1 MIGNITLSGILIDS
15 TSKAITG
22 AKVVLKS
29 VKTGDVIS
37 GIAGSFVTGVDGSY
51 SVTVPYGT
59 YKVYI
64 EIEGE
69 QTAMPGFFNVY
80 DYSVNGS
87 LQDFLYQPCEE
98 DNIPMF
104 LFELEILRQKVKSMA
119 DSANS
124 DAERAEDAAEK
135 AEAVISGKGPYDS
148 EAEGLAN
155 TVNGDLFSYVAKDGD
170 DSYFIY
176 AKNVNGSAVEISRT
190 ISGTAFKELKKKL
203 SDAVTSLKVGLDVMG
218 VGLDSLKETPRDI
231 STLKMNNL
239 YSLEIIGQS
248 LPIIDEI
255 SSGLSSVNNVID
267 LQKKQIQKLYV
278 ANQVLTVA
286 LNELKDT
293 PDDIKKAMLNANYSI
308 QTLAASLL
316 PIDDLSSITRDFEA
330 LKLQELYNL
339 QILANALNPLDG
351 FNPENSGGSGDAG
364 TPLKYPGVYAYG
376 APRGLIRIDLS
387 TYNGLPSLKDE
398 PSRKGEIKFD
408 IDGEVMKCFVLISV
422 QGATSAAYPKKN
434 LSLEFYP
441 DNTFSETISLKIGD
455 MLPHDELVF
464 KANWI
469 DSTHVRNTMSYNLW
483 DKVEETR
490 KGWPKRDID
499 NTYVGTVGADA
510 VDDGATGHPTGYACI
525 MYVDGSFYGIGD
537 FMCGKKRKNYRI
549 AKNNSTQILL
559 GFDGAVNI
567 PALPADGTYEVKAPS
582 KPNTQTEDAL
592 NLWRSFAQS
601 SQEDFTANRDIHLD
615 KNNIV
620 DFYVFLCFICAPD
633 CTQKNTQFLTWD
645 GVKWYFMPYDLDTTY
660 GLHYAGTSI
669 AYPPTLNL
677 FDNGL
682 VMSVN
687 RTFWKKVLN
696 AYRTEINARYK
707 ELRDL
712 GVFSVDMVYNLARD
726 LQSKYTAEM
735 FSAEYAKW
743 PNVPSLQI
751 TSLDQILN
759 WTNERI
765 EYLDSFFS
773 YTE

>member
-1 MIGNITLSGILIDS
+1 MSDM
-15 TSKAITG
+15 
-22 AKVVLKS
+22 
-29 VKTGDVIS
+29 D
-37 GIAGSFVTGVDGSY
+37 
-51 SVTVPYGT
+51 P
-59 YKVYI
+59 
-64 EIEGE
+64 
-69 QTAMPGFFNVY
+69 
-80 DYSVNGS
+80 
-87 LQDFLYQPCEE
+87 LYE
-98 DNIPMF
+98 
-104 LFELEILRQKVKSMA
+104 SMK
-119 DSANS
+119 DSAEDMS
-124 DAERAEDAAEK
+124 RAAAEM
-135 AEAVISGKGPYDS
+135 KGMMTADQN
-148 EAEGLAN
+148 ADVNVEGY
-155 TVNGDLFSYVAKDGD
+155 GPKPSFS
-170 DSYFIY
+170 
-176 AKNVNGSAVEISRT
+176 
-190 ISGTAFKELKKKL
+190 
-203 SDAVTSLKVGLDVMG
+203 
-218 VGLDSLKETPRDI
+218 
-231 STLKMNNL
+231 
-239 YSLEIIGQS
+239 
-248 LPIIDEI
+248 
-255 SSGLSSVNNVID
+255 
-267 LQKKQIQKLYV
+267 KQIKSLFAGRSEGVLRLY
-278 ANQVLTVA
+278 
-286 LNELKDT
+286 
-293 PDDIKKAMLNANYSI
+293 P
-308 QTLAASLL
+308 TLAAAKADIANTPDGSTTYVRSADGSSLADEYINNAGTLEPTGRKAPSLEAVDDIAEQTKQASDGLQRIYLAQQLLSCVMNDLNTSDQRISETVQRLVVSQQVMAEGVNELSTL
-316 PIDDLSSITRDFEA
+316 PDTLEDAQLHA
-330 LKLQELYNL
+330 LYAISVLGSQLMPLDGVDPAKGDQSGQLATLMAFSELVK
-339 QILANALNPLDG
+339 ALTPLDG
-351 FNPENSGGSGDAG
+351 FNPENTGGSGDAG

-376 APRGLIRIDLS
+376 TPRGLIRMDLS
-387 TYNGLPSLKDE
+387 TYNGLPSRKDE
-398 PSRKGEIKFD
+398 DPRKGQLKID
-408 IDGEVMKCFVLISV
+408 IDGEVMNCYVMISV

-441 DNTFSETISLKIGD
+441 DNTFDKTVSLKIGD

-499 NTYVGTVGADA
+499 NTYVGTIGAAA

-525 MYVDGSFYGIGD
+525 LYVDGAFYGIGD
-537 FMCGKKRKNYRI
+537 FMCGKKRSNYRI
-549 AKNNSTQILL
+549 AKNSPKQILL

-582 KPNTQTEDAL
+582 KPNAETEEAL

-601 SQEDFTANRDIHLD
+601 PQAEFTANRDIHLD
-615 KNNIV
+615 KKNIV

-645 GVKWYFMPYDLDTTY
+645 GVKWYFMPYDLDTSY

-687 RTFWKKVLN
+687 RTFWNKVLN

-712 GVFSVDMVYNLARD
+712 GVFSVNMVYNLARD

-735 FSAEYAKW
+735 FLAEYAKW

-759 WTNERI
+759 WTKDRI
-765 EYLDSFFS
+765 DYLDGFFS